1 MNTVNFPEKE
11 TKTKH
16 VVILPAV
23 EIGML
28 DIVINKFIDENPH
41 FEYKE
46 HIGPLMGV
54 SSKLAGAPAVI
65 LVHPIFKRVWKEEP
79 R

>member
-1 MNTVNFPEKE
+1 MIVVDFTKKEK
-11 TKTKH
+11 KSKH

-28 DIVINKFIDENPH
+28 DVVINKFIDENPH

-46 HIGPLMGV
+46 HIGPLMGM
-54 SSKLAGAPAVI
+54 SSKLAGAPPVI
-65 LVHPIFKRVWKEEP
+65 LVHPIFKRVWKEET